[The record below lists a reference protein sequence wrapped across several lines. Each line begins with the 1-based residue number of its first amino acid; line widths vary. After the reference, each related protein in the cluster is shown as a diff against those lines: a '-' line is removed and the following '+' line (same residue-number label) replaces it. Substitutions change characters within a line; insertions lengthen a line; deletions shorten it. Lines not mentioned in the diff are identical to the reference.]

1 MIRQYYGVQDN
12 LKYGETF
19 MKRFPILFQHRNK
32 SMQETCMCWG
42 IECPKGWYH
51 ILEQLCTILEFH
63 NMEFV
68 DKYGIAIVAD
78 QVKEKFGTLRFYYTV
93 REVDKNGVCIE
104 LKPEDQL
111 PSDWAAKLD
120 IAKDYLEMLADQ
132 YIDEAEDMTAKT
144 CAQCG
149 IPLDKDNMVE
159 TQGWISY
166 ICKECDENQRKKME
180 EDFQKMKE
188 EAAKYRKEPK
198 EDEEESPSDDEFPPP
213 WDEEADKAFLDEHAE
228 TTKLLVGKA
237 DELLEKFPPHSRMM
251 D

>member
-1 MIRQYYGVQDN
+1 MIRQHYGVHDD
-12 LKYGETF
+12 LKYGEDF

-42 IECPKGWYH
+42 IECPKGWYY

-63 NMEFV
+63 NMEFT
-68 DKYGIAIVAD
+68 KNYGVAVVAD

-93 REVDKNGVCIE
+93 REVDKDGVCIE
-104 LKPEDQL
+104 FKHEDKL
-111 PSDWAAKLD
+111 PSVLAAKLD
-120 IAKDYLEMLADQ
+120 IAKDYLEMVADK

-144 CAQCG
+144 CARCG

-166 ICKECDENQRKKME
+166 ICKECDEKQRKEWNEKY
-180 EDFQKMKE
+180 QKMK
-188 EAAKYRKEPK
+188 KESECIKETK
-198 EDEEESPSDDEFPPP
+198 EDEKESPPGDEFPP

-228 TTKLLVGKA
+228 TTHLLVGEA
-237 DELLEKFPPHSRMM
+237 DELLEKFPPHSRMR